1 MKKITIVLSS
11 FLAFL
16 LPFGSANPFNMSAIE
31 DVDGHM
37 TEQMGFAPVVFA
49 LCCLLSCFD
58 KDIFIYRARMKD
70 FVWPLLLLI
79 TTLTFASMMDVG
91 GTGVVPIVYLIKLL
105 AVESGFY
112 VMSLYFM
119 RYPQNLE
126 RSMHVYAYTCV
137 AIILAFFTGF
147 LSRYS
152 YVSNGRLW
160 IFGQNPNSFS
170 FLMSLG
176 AIYLAYK
183 FNKKKS
189 YHYKIKIIGISIKIL
204 DILSI
209 ILLLLYI
216 VLSGSRGSFLIVT
229 VCMAILF
236 FNKRML
242 KKAWISVPVIIATIS
257 VGFYYYS
264 SHQQD
269 ISLFNRFSNTD
280 NDERAVLQRQTIGLF
295 SERPVIGWGVN
306 GYKSEMKYRYN
317 ENRDSHN
324 VVITTFAMAGIIG
337 GIALLTYLF
346 RIAILSWRNRKC
358 NLLALVMFLDVFLMS
373 MKTGGVLTFAMMWYA
388 YAMVTALAYEKT
400 NAK

>member
-1 MKKITIVLSS
+1 MKKITTVLSYI
-11 FLAFL
+11 LAFL
-16 LPFGSANPFNMSAIE
+16 LPFGSANPFNLSAIE

-49 LCCLLSCFD
+49 LCCLLSYFD

-79 TTLTFASMMDVG
+79 TTLTFASMMDVC
-91 GTGVVPIVYLIKLL
+91 GTGVVPMVYLIKLL
-105 AVESGFY
+105 AVEAGYY
-112 VMSLYFM
+112 VMALYFM

-126 RSMHVYAYTCV
+126 RSMNVYAYTCV

-176 AIYLAYK
+176 AIFLAYK

-189 YHYKIKIIGISIKIL
+189 YHFQIKMFGITIKIL

-242 KKAWISVPVIIATIS
+242 KKAWLSVPVIIAAIS

-269 ISLFNRFSNTD
+269 ISLFNRFSNTE

-295 SERPVIGWGVN
+295 SERPVTGWGVN